1 MKWSR
6 EQYLELL
13 TFGKVERQMFVE
25 LFGPLVGL
33 EGEWLAQGAS
43 REELEL
49 VAFDWDYVPLI
60 PCGENTSYMSERKPV
75 VLEEKPDYVITLDGL
90 GRRMKLFKNV
100 ATDPLPLDFPVRSFD
115 DWLAL
120 KPLFEYREERI
131 DTQMLEAARRAQSR
145 GGLTVAEIPGGFDMP
160 RQLMGIENLCI
171 AYYDDPQLVHDIL
184 DTIGDT
190 STKVLERLSRQ
201 ITVDLLSVHEDLA
214 GKSGPVV
221 GPAQVEQFIKPYYLR
236 NWEILESRGTRL
248 FCQDSDG
255 DVGPVV
261 ESFLEAGVNVMHP
274 MEPAAGMDVVEVR
287 KKYGKRLALQGGI
300 DKHVLRQSK
309 EEIRRELEYK
319 MQPLMQEGGMVFG
332 LDHRIPNGTP
342 LENYRYYVDLGRE
355 LLGLPPRTAERKGW
369 ARMGSVTDR
378 FALQL

>member
-1 MKWSR
+1 MKWNR
-6 EQYLELL
+6 EQYIELM

-33 EGEWLAQGAS
+33 EAEWLQQGAS
-43 REELEL
+43 REEMEL
-49 VAFDWDYVPLI
+49 VAFDWDYVPLVS
-60 PCGENTSYMSERKPV
+60 CGENTGLMSERKPV
-75 VLEEKPDYVITLDGL
+75 VLEDTTEYILTLDGL

-100 ATDPLPLDFPVRSFD
+100 ATDPLPLDHPVRSFD

-120 KPLFEYREERI
+120 KPMFQYREERI
-131 DTQMLEAARRAQSR
+131 DAQMLESAGRAQSR
-145 GGLTVAEIPGGFDMP
+145 GALTVAEIPGGFDMP
-160 RQLMGIENLCI
+160 RQLMGLENLCI
-171 AYYDDPQLVHDIL
+171 AYYEDPELVHDIL
-184 DTIGDT
+184 DTVGET
-190 STKVLERLSRQ
+190 STKVLERLSDQ

-221 GPAQVEQFIKPYYLR
+221 GPLQVEQFIKPYYLR
-236 NWEILESRGTRL
+236 NWEILQSRGTRL

-255 DVGPVV
+255 DVGPVID
-261 ESFLEAGVNVMHP
+261 SFLEAGVNIMHP

-287 KKYGKRLALQGGI
+287 KRYGSRLAMQGGI
-300 DKHVLRQSK
+300 DKHVLRRSRA
-309 EEIRRELEYK
+309 EIRRELEYK
-319 MQPLMQEGGMVFG
+319 MQPLMQRGGMVFG

-342 LENYRYYVDLGRE
+342 LEHYRYYVDLGRE

>member
-355 LLGLPPRTAERKGW
+355 LLGLPPRSAERKGW